1 MNKLEKIF
9 RERPIGSKANHQLI
23 EFLGNEMIR
32 LGYKVNV
39 LPLKCKIWE
48 KGISSLERSMVSFD
62 IFPGPFSQGFE
73 GEVHYLIPVST
84 LKELKI
90 SDILGK
96 LVLLHGELSSE
107 PLMPKDFPFYYPD
120 EHKAIIDLLE
130 EKKPLAVI
138 AATGAH
144 PMCGLR
150 PFPLFE
156 DGNFLFPNAFMDQD
170 AAKLLLNLKGPVN
183 LIIHS
188 QTKEAVS
195 KQLIARKGNQ
205 GKKKIIVC
213 AHMDTK
219 YGTPGA
225 LDNGAGVLA
234 LLEIMAL
241 LKDYQGRYD
250 LEFVPF
256 NGEEYFEVAGQLAYL
271 DQQAVSFETIRLL
284 VNLDGIGHKAGKTS
298 VSLYNLNDE
307 TPVDQIIASYPR
319 IARGPGWYA
328 GDHSMFAFQGIP
340 CMALTSSNLTEDVLQ
355 LTHTLDDTPENL
367 EFELI
372 SQTAIFVAEV
382 IRNINQH

>member
-1 MNKLEKIF
+1 MNKYEKIF
-9 RERPIGSKANHQLI
+9 RERPIGSKANNQLI

-39 LPLKCKIWE
+39 LPLKCRVWE
-48 KGISSLERSMVSFD
+48 KGLSSLERGMVSFD

-84 LKELKI
+84 LEELKN

-96 LVLLHGELSSE
+96 LVLLHGEISSE

-120 EHKAIIDLLE
+120 DHKAVIDLLE

-144 PMCGLR
+144 PMCGLK
-150 PFPLFE
+150 PFPMFE
-156 DGNFLFPNAFMDQD
+156 DGNLPFPHAYMDQD
-170 AAKLLLNLKGPVN
+170 AAKILMSMKGPVS
-183 LIIHS
+183 LILNS
-188 QTKEAVS
+188 QTKEADS

-225 LDNGAGVLA
+225 LDNGSGVLA

-241 LKDYQGRYD
+241 LKDYQGRHV
-250 LEFVPF
+250 LEFVHF

-271 DQQAVSFETIRLL
+271 DQQAISFETISLL
-284 VNLDGIGHKAGKTS
+284 INLDGIGHKAGKTA

-307 TPVDQIIASYPR
+307 TPIDQVIASYPR
-319 IARGPGWYA
+319 ITRGPVWYA
-328 GDHSMFAFQGIP
+328 GDHSMFAFQGIS
-340 CMALTSSNLTEDVLQ
+340 CMALTSSNLYEDVLQ
-355 LTHTLDDTPENL
+355 LTHTPDDIPENL
-367 EFELI
+367 DFDLI
-372 SQTAIFVAEV
+372 SETAAFVAEV
-382 IRNINQH
+382 IRSIN

>member
-9 RERPIGSKANHQLI
+9 RERPIGSKANHELN

-32 LGYKVNV
+32 LGYQVNV
-39 LPLKCKIWE
+39 LPLKCKVWE
-48 KGISSLERSMVSFD
+48 KGFSSLERGMVSFD

-73 GEVHYLIPVST
+73 GMVHYLIPVST
-84 LKELKI
+84 MKELKI
-90 SDILGK
+90 SDIQGK

-120 EHKAIIDLLE
+120 EHKAIINLLE

-144 PMCGLR
+144 PMCGLK
-150 PFPLFE
+150 PFPIFE
-156 DGNFLFPNAFMDQD
+156 DGNLPFPNAYMDQD
-170 AAKLLLNLKGPVN
+170 GAKALISLKGPVN

-188 QTKEAVS
+188 QTREVKS
-195 KQLIARKGNQ
+195 KQLIARKSSQ

-256 NGEEYFEVAGQLAYL
+256 NGEEYFGVAGQLAYL

-284 VNLDGIGHKAGKTS
+284 INLDGIGHKAGKTA
-298 VSLYNLNDE
+298 VSQYNLDE
-307 TPVDQIIASYPR
+307 KTPVDSVIGSYPR
-319 IARGPGWYA
+319 ITRGPVWYA
-328 GDHSMFAFQGIP
+328 GDHSVFVFQGIP
-340 CMALTSSNLTEDVLQ
+340 CMALTSSNLVEDVLQ
-355 LTHTLDDTPENL
+355 LTHTPNDTPENL
-367 EFELI
+367 DFELI
-372 SQTAIFVAEV
+372 SQTAAFVAEV
-382 IRNINQH
+382 IRHLN